1 VFSFGE
7 VKLLILIGVTEAQ
20 LNNYFCN
27 KALLSAKPNLM
38 IKNNLVRNSAIFLM
52 AIVTLSFSS
61 DLEYKDVL
69 DGKLK
74 MLIPADFIHVP
85 KGSYKLH
92 YIGDKAPDEF
102 YCNRD
107 TSEYLALEQLPKI
120 TVNFS
125 HVKELVQLVWSY
137 PTNNSDT
144 TNNKVHFNDTTTI
157 NGNKIYLLETDGMDS
172 GKFRATKTFIMN
184 THDSAV
190 LGVISC
196 DIGLKQAWAPI
207 SDRMLKSIK
216 LN

>member
-1 VFSFGE
+1 
-7 VKLLILIGVTEAQ
+7 
-20 LNNYFCN
+20 
-27 KALLSAKPNLM
+27 
-38 IKNNLVRNSAIFLM
+38 M
-52 AIVTLSFSS
+52 AIVILSFRS
-61 DLEYKDVL
+61 DLEYKDIL

-92 YIGDKAPDEF
+92 YIGDRAPDEF
-102 YCNRD
+102 YCNKD

-125 HVKELVQLVWSY
+125 HVKEESVRLAW
-137 PTNNSDT
+137 SDT
-144 TNNKVHFNDTTTI
+144 INNKVHFNDTITI

-172 GKFRATKTFIMN
+172 GKFKATKTFIMN
-184 THDSAV
+184 TNDGAV